1 MMLELKLIEVDDSLG
16 VILPAGLLDR
26 WQLAVGDTVYLTDN
40 AEGFCLSATEHESSV
55 ECNGA

>member
-26 WQLAVGDTVYLTDN
+26 WQLAVGDTVHLTDT
-40 AEGFCLSATEHESSV
+40 AEGFFLSATKQESSV
-55 ECNGA
+55 ECNAA